1 MTPQEEDK
9 SALHVIVDR
18 IYIPSMYYHSKEAS
32 EIESEIKTRAEQFK
46 IWANKLITE
55 KLG

>member
-9 SALHVIVDR
+9 SALQVIVDR
-18 IYIPSMYYHSKEAS
+18 IYIPSMWYHSKEAS
-32 EIESEIKTRAEQFK
+32 EIEAEIKTKAEQFK

>member
-46 IWANKLITE
+46 IWANKLINE